1 MRLTVWGT
9 IKAREVGG
17 HGVEQPAE
25 KKAELVKVED
35 AEFKFVKDAAKR
47 AVALQLV
54 HGELVGIA

>member
-1 MRLTVWGT
+1 MKTRH
-9 IKAREVGG
+9 GG
-17 HGVEQPAE
+17 EQPSD

-35 AEFKFVKDAAKR
+35 AEFNFVKDAAKP